1 MENQHSLTVNGSG
14 SSAGG
19 DYNKVKIRG
28 EGTISNNMSCNDF
41 KTYGTSEVRG
51 NMKAKNYVV
60 YGDSEVQGNMEAE
73 YVKVYGNAQVQGD
86 GQINKTKVRG
96 MIEFKGKLS
105 GDFVDVKGALNVK
118 GDIEVEELLLTGGLE
133 SDGLLNAENIEIS
146 LRYEGSKVREIG
158 GKKIT
163 VRKKAR
169 FIPFTSHAGS
179 LQTSI
184 IEGDDIYLEHTIA
197 DVVRGN
203 HVIIGPGCEISVVE
217 YHTSFNQKGNSV
229 VKEHKQI

>member
-1 MENQHSLTVNGSG
+1 MEHQHSLTVNGSG

-28 EGTISNNMSCNDF
+28 EGTISNDMSCNDF
-41 KTYGTSEVRG
+41 KTYGTSDVRG
-51 NMKAKNYVV
+51 NMKVKNYVV
-60 YGDSEVQGNMEAE
+60 YGDSEVQGNVNAE
-73 YVKVYGNAQVQGD
+73 YIKVYGNTKINGD
-86 GQINKTKVRG
+86 AHIEKIKVRG
-96 MIEFKGKLS
+96 MIDIAGKFS

-118 GDIEVEELLLTGGLE
+118 EDIEVEELSLTGGLE

-163 VRKKAR
+163 VRKKSR
-169 FIPFTSHAGS
+169 FVPFISHAGN

-184 IEGDDIYLEHTIA
+184 IEGDDVYLEHTIA
-197 DVVRGN
+197 EVVRGN
-203 HVIIGPGCEISVVE
+203 NVTIGPGCEISVVE
-217 YHTSFNQKGNSV
+217 YHTSFNQKGNAF

>member
-1 MENQHSLTVNGSG
+1 MEHPHSLTVNGSG
-14 SSAGG
+14 NSAGG

-28 EGTISNNMSCNDF
+28 EGTISNDMSCNEF
-41 KTYGTSEVRG
+41 KTYGTSDVRG
-51 NMKAKNYVV
+51 NMKVKNYVV
-60 YGDSEVQGNMEAE
+60 YGDSEVQGNIDAE
-73 YVKVYGNAQVQGD
+73 YVKVYGNAQIHGD
-86 GQINKTKVRG
+86 AHIKKTKVRG
-96 MIEFKGKLS
+96 MMDIAGKFL

-118 GDIEVEELLLTGGLE
+118 GDIEVEDLSLTGGLE
-133 SDGLLNAENIEIS
+133 SDGLLNAENIQIS

-169 FIPFTSHAGS
+169 FIPFTSHAGN

-184 IEGDDIYLEHTIA
+184 IEGDDIYLERTVAEI
-197 DVVRGN
+197 VRGN
-203 HVIIGPGCEISVVE
+203 NVTIGPGCEISVVE
-217 YHTSFNQKGNSV
+217 YHTSFKQKGNAV